1 MSFGYALRKFRE
13 GRGLT
18 LRELGTLCGID
29 HAYIHRLEKDE
40 KTSPSEQVMESLVKN
55 LKLNARRSRMLRF
68 LIGKKADEPLIDVF
82 LEDEERPIEVFESL
96 VSMSFRGKRPD
107 DKDSWQKWADRLQE
121 LMSEQGK

>member
-40 KTSPSEQVMESLVKN
+40 KTSPSEDVVEALVRSLKV
-55 LKLNARRSRMLRF
+55 NARRGRMLKALAGRNTDEQLVDLF
-68 LIGKKADEPLIDVF
+68 L
-82 LEDEERPIEVFESL
+82 DEEELPVEVFESL
-96 VSMSFRGKRPD
+96 VTMSFRGKRPD
-107 DKDSWQKWADRLQE
+107 GKDEWR
-121 LMSEQGK
+121 